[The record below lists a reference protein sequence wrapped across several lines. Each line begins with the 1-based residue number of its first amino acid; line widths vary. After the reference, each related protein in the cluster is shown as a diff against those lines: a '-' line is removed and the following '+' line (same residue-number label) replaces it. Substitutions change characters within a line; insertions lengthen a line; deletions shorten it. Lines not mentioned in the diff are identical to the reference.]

1 MKLFIGLLLLFLPT
15 ATDSGSSTIQ
25 DSLKC
30 NDDISRVEIS
40 DKNNSIVLGFDEN
53 HIYMIINEEIKNS
66 VNSSMVEVFKH
77 ENELFYDS
85 QGLFLPG
92 EPPFLTSTKIDIPSD
107 EVELKF
113 EHGDIEF
120 LYAKQVDIRFE
131 DIIFPNGSSVLRNFY
146 IEDLEQ
152 FVLKYR
158 SACF

>member
-1 MKLFIGLLLLFLPT
+1 
-15 ATDSGSSTIQ
+15 
-25 DSLKC
+25 
-30 NDDISRVEIS
+30 
-40 DKNNSIVLGFDEN
+40 
-53 HIYMIINEEIKNS
+53 
-66 VNSSMVEVFKH
+66 MVEVFKH